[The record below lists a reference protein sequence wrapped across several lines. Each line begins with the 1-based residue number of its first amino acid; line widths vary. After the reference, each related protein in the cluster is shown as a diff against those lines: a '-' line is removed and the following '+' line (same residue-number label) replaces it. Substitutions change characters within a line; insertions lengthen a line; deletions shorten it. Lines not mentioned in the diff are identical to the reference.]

1 MNQLEHIAAWY
12 STTVA
17 DEKLLFET
25 EFVSG
30 KTNGELTFTPEY
42 IGRNDL
48 GGSPEALEKYTRLL
62 VIELEAKGILQFGEL
77 SSTAC
82 NWRIRVLGWYAGLSD
97 EEKGRIRLHS
107 NKITARY
114 LDKNVPGF
122 KGLIGGAGYLK
133 GVRDALETI
142 NAEHMQAGFADPAYL
157 TVKERSALSGQA
169 PSRRDVDPLL
179 ELRER
184 SLHSVAELAVSTPDI
199 PYAPLLHLMAQASL
213 SLTKFSKVK
222 SYWTSFTYLRDMLD
236 KQGFAADAGYSIL
249 LDPLLLANFRR
260 FLGESVN
267 SRVISPTY
275 ATSILSHVRLAL
287 KLARTVKGLSEF
299 RFINVPGF
307 AEERVTDTNR
317 PYLPSERL
325 LIAEAVEADIER
337 YMRLSRPY
345 EMSHVGEDPCK
356 PDGTFKWGVNAIDNA
371 RWVFENVL
379 NCQHDIRHRN
389 ISTKYEAF
397 FLKAICQE
405 SSLGTRGV
413 LESWGIIWKVD
424 ATVIS
429 PFMVRLAQ
437 VTGLN
442 ANSLKYLRVDD
453 YVERHPLTLR
463 PCLRY
468 WKERSA
474 GEMEYH
480 LDIFHAEITWLT
492 HAQSVE
498 VKRIIDCVLHVTAEI
513 RAKAPLEIQSHL
525 FIWESSSGKT
535 FGQVKSLESSRVDVV
550 SNLFS
555 EYSRAK
561 ALLGE
566 DGSHLAIT
574 ASRLRPSFVSELV
587 EKGVS
592 LREVQYILGHK
603 FITTTIDYLDQLDY
617 NRIAREKLNVEIEA
631 LHKRAVDQV
640 DGATHDASS
649 ESSESSGSCG
659 SPKPAEPARETD
671 ESNIIFRTPLADC
684 RNIFN
689 PPEHIR
695 KSANYIPGR
704 PCSLYNKCLSCD
716 NSMITV
722 LNLPHIFALGRDYRK
737 ALQIS
742 RIMDTPYGRVV
753 VENLAIIDGIIGPN
767 SEFSPEELAQAEA
780 ESDFIDSTIVVDSV
794 GL

>member
-1 MNQLEHIAAWY
+1 MNRLEHIAAWY
-12 STTVA
+12 STRAA
-17 DEKLLFET
+17 DLTLLLET

-30 KTNGELTFTPEY
+30 KTDGELVLTPAY
-42 IGRNDL
+42 VGLNDL
-48 GGSPEALEKYTRLL
+48 SGSPEALEKYTKLL
-62 VIELEAKGILQFGEL
+62 VIELKARGILQFGEL

-82 NWRIRVLGWYAGLSD
+82 NWRIKILGWYAGLTDD
-97 EEKGRIRLHS
+97 EKYRIRLFS

-114 LDKNVPGF
+114 LEKNIEGF
-122 KGLIGGAGYLK
+122 KGVVGGAGYLK

-142 NAEHMQAGFADPAYL
+142 NAEHLQAGFADPSYL
-157 TVKERSALSGQA
+157 TVKERSALRGQS
-169 PSRRDVDPLL
+169 PSTRAIDPLH
-179 ELRER
+179 ELRGR
-184 SLHSVAELAVSTPDI
+184 VLHSVSELAVSIPDV

-213 SLTKFSKVK
+213 RLKKVEKVK
-222 SYWTSFTYLRDMLD
+222 SYWTSFGWLKDMLG
-236 KQGFAADAGYSIL
+236 KQGFAEDAEYSVL
-249 LDPLLLANFRR
+249 LDPLLLANFRK
-260 FLGESVN
+260 FLSESVN

-275 ATSILSHVRLAL
+275 ATGILSHVRSAL
-287 KLARTVKGLSEF
+287 KFARTVRGLDEF
-299 RFINVPGF
+299 KFINVPGF
-307 AEERVTDTNR
+307 AEERVTDSNR
-317 PYLPSERL
+317 PYPPGERQ
-325 LIAEAVEADIER
+325 LIANVVEADIEK
-337 YMRLSRPY
+337 YMRLSEPY
-345 EMSHVGEDPCK
+345 ELSYIGENPIK
-356 PDGTFKWGVNAIDNA
+356 LDGTFRWGEDVIDNA
-371 RWVFENVL
+371 RWVFENIL
-379 NCQHDIRHRN
+379 DCQFDLRHSE
-389 ISTKYEAF
+389 ISNKYEQF
-397 FLKAICQE
+397 FLRAISMG
-405 SSLGTRGV
+405 SSLGTKDV

-424 ATVIS
+424 STVIS

-437 VTGLN
+437 ITGLN
-442 ANSLKYLRVDD
+442 ANSLKYLRVSD

-498 VKRIIDCVLHVTAEI
+498 VKRIIDCVLRLTAGI
-513 RAKAPLEIQSHL
+513 REKAPDEMKSHL
-525 FIWESSSGKT
+525 FIWESSGGRF
-535 FGQVKSLESSRVDVV
+535 FGQIKSLELARADIVTD
-550 SNLFS
+550 LFA

-561 ALLGE
+561 ALVSE
-566 DGSHLAIT
+566 DGSPLAIT
-574 ASRLRPSFVSELV
+574 PSRLRPSFISELV

-617 NRIAREKLNVEIEA
+617 NRIAREKLNVEIDA
-631 LHKRAVDQV
+631 LHKRTFDHRSKVKQAE
-640 DGATHDASS
+640 ASTVT
-649 ESSESSGSCG
+649 
-659 SPKPAEPARETD
+659 EPSKAND

-737 ALQIS
+737 AMQVS
-742 RIMDTPYGRVV
+742 RIMDTPYGKVV
-753 VENLAIIDGIIGPN
+753 AENLAIIEDVIGPN
-767 SEFSPEELAQAEA
+767 SDFSEEELAQAEA
-780 ESDFIDSTIVVDSV
+780 ESDFIGSTILIDSV

>member
-1 MNQLEHIAAWY
+1 MNRLEHIAAWY
-12 STTVA
+12 STTAA
-17 DEKLLFET
+17 DQTLLLES

-30 KTNGELTFTPEY
+30 KTNGELILTPAY
-42 IGRNDL
+42 IARNDL
-48 GGSPEALEKYTRLL
+48 SGSPEALGKYTKLL

-82 NWRIRVLGWYAGLSD
+82 NWRIKIFGWYAGLTD
-97 EEKGRIRLHS
+97 EEKIHIWLFS
-107 NKITARY
+107 NKITASH
-114 LDKNVPGF
+114 LDKNIKGF
-122 KGLIGGAGYLK
+122 RGVIGGAGYLK
-133 GVRDALETI
+133 GVRDAFETI
-142 NAEHMQAGFADPAYL
+142 NAEHMLAGFADPSYL
-157 TVKERSALSGQA
+157 TVKERSALRGQS
-169 PSRRDVDPLL
+169 PSSRAVDPLF

-184 SLHSVAELAVSTPDI
+184 SLHSVAELAVSTPGV
-199 PYAPLLHLMAQASL
+199 PYAPLLHLIAQASL
-213 SLTKFSKVK
+213 SLKQIQKVK
-222 SYWTSFTYLRDMLD
+222 SYWTSFTYLKNMLD
-236 KQGFAADAGYSIL
+236 KQGFAEGAEYSVL
-249 LDPLLLANFRR
+249 LDPLLLANFRK

-275 ATSILSHVRLAL
+275 ATGILSHVRSAL
-287 KLARTVKGLSEF
+287 KFARTVRGLDEF
-299 RFINVPGF
+299 KFINVPGF
-307 AEERVTDTNR
+307 AEERVTDSNR

-325 LIAEAVEADIER
+325 LIADVVEADIDK
-337 YMRLSRPY
+337 YMRLSEPY
-345 EMSHVGEDPCK
+345 MLSFVGENPCK
-356 PDGTFKWGVNAIDNA
+356 PDGTFKWGDDVIDNA

-379 NCQHDIRHRN
+379 DCQFDFRHRE
-389 ISTKYEAF
+389 ISNKYEKF
-397 FLKAICQE
+397 FLRAISIG
-405 SSLGTRGV
+405 SSLGIKGV

-468 WKERSA
+468 WKERSS

-498 VKRIIDCVLHVTAEI
+498 VKRIIDCVLRLTAEI
-513 RAKAPLEIQSHL
+513 RVKAPDVMKGHL
-525 FIWESSSGKT
+525 FIWESSGGKT
-535 FGQVKSLESSRVDVV
+535 FGRIKSLELSRLDVV
-550 SNLFS
+550 TDLFG

-561 ALLGE
+561 ALVGE
-566 DGSHLAIT
+566 DGAPLTIT
-574 ASRLRPSFVSELV
+574 PSRLRPSFISELV

-617 NRIAREKLNVEIEA
+617 NRIAREKLNVEINA
-631 LHKRAVDQV
+631 LHKRTFDHD
-640 DGATHDASS
+640 DGATPRGKSA
-649 ESSESSGSCG
+649 
-659 SPKPAEPARETD
+659 PAVSTQEKD

-716 NSMITV
+716 NSMITA

-737 ALQIS
+737 AMQIS
-742 RIMDTPYGRVV
+742 RIMDTPYGKVII
-753 VENLAIIDGIIGPN
+753 ENLGIIEDIIGPN
-767 SEFSPEELAQAEA
+767 SDFSEDELAQADA
-780 ESDFIDSTIVVDSV
+780 ESDFIESTILIDSV